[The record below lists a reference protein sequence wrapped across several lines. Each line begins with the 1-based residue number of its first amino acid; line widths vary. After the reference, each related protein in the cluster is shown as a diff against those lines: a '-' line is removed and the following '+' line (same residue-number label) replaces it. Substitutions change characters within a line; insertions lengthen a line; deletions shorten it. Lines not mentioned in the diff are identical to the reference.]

1 MMRFLAVI
9 FLICMTQPSIADV
22 FQVQGDTLLY
32 NGEALNGYDAIRAGH
47 EEQLLKILQTHKN
60 IKLLKLTIDGGTK
73 RIAMEMAN
81 IIIDAQL
88 DTNGDKKCSSSC
100 VRLLLAG
107 TKRTANLGAQIGF
120 HRGYWLAEGMEI
132 YYEKHKEKY
141 GWSTAFEFSSWLY
154 DDTQKSLYEFAQY
167 LSERGVADYIVG
179 KSYLLSADEMWYMR
193 RKELLSSGILT

>member
-1 MMRFLAVI
+1 
-9 FLICMTQPSIADV
+9 MTQPSIADV

-88 DTNGDKKCSSSC
+88 DTHVDKKCSSSC

-132 YYEKHKEKY
+132 YYEKHKENMA
-141 GWSTAFEFSSWLY
+141 GLPPSS
-154 DDTQKSLYEFAQY
+154 SLLGFTTILKKVFTCVLNTYPKEA
-167 LSERGVADYIVG
+167 
-179 KSYLLSADEMWYMR
+179 LLT
-193 RKELLSSGILT
+193 I

>member
-1 MMRFLAVI
+1 
-9 FLICMTQPSIADV
+9 MTQPSIADV

-132 YYEKHKEKY
+132 YYKSIKKI
-141 GWSTAFEFSSWLY
+141 WLVY
-154 DDTQKSLYEFAQY
+154 RLRVLFLALRRYSKKSL
-167 LSERGVADYIVG
+167 RVCPIPIR
-179 KSYLLSADEMWYMR
+179 KR
-193 RKELLSSGILT
+193 RC